1 MIVIYQFIDVLL
13 SSIKIFGGFQLVGF
27 SSKISKIKKWYVSS
41 KIYMGN
47 SPANTGGDN
56 EFVKIIV
63 TPFWGTQFLDKP
75 ICWFKN
81 ALGQWNILRPFD
93 FKTLDG
99 TPRNHLCL
107 HQNSWFGRGI
117 WSFQTTWTSGM
128 IFFKG
133 THKGKNSAN
142 EIPQMLDEAKKKENQ
157 KALSAIRL
165 DLQSYDSVKPSKS
178 QQMGPK
184 SAVCSQR

>member
-1 MIVIYQFIDVLL
+1 
-13 SSIKIFGGFQLVGF
+13 
-27 SSKISKIKKWYVSS
+27 
-41 KIYMGN
+41 
-47 SPANTGGDN
+47 
-56 EFVKIIV
+56 
-63 TPFWGTQFLDKP
+63 
-75 ICWFKN
+75 
-81 ALGQWNILRPFD
+81 
-93 FKTLDG
+93 
-99 TPRNHLCL
+99 
-107 HQNSWFGRGI
+107 
-117 WSFQTTWTSGM
+117 M